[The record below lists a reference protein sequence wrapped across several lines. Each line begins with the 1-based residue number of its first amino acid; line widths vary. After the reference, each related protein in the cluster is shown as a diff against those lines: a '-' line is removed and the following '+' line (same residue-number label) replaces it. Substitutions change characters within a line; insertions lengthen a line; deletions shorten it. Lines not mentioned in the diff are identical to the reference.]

1 MILGEPRRLTK
12 RGISEETC
20 RRFGYTVGSLDGDAV
35 QVANYSDERGKVV
48 AQKIR
53 TADKRFTILGDA
65 KQMRLF
71 GQHLWRPQKR
81 VLVTEG
87 EIDAL
92 SYAEATH
99 CKWPV
104 VSVPNGAQSAARAV
118 AEQAEWLEQ
127 FEEVVFLFDQDE
139 PGQKAAIECAEVLT
153 PGKASIGTLPR
164 KDANEVLVELGP
176 GELSK
181 APWNARPYRPDG
193 IVDGRDMWEEVC
205 RPVAATD
212 ANYPW
217 PGLNGITFGLRRS
230 EIVTF
235 CAGTGVGK
243 STACREI
250 AHHLMAQGQSV
261 GYVALEETTKRTAL
275 GMMSIELNVP
285 LHLRPDGA
293 SEEDKRKAFDATVGS
308 GSFWLYDH
316 WGSVEA
322 DTLIAKLRSMVK
334 GCGVQWIVLDHISIV
349 VSGLASENERKDL
362 DIAMTRLR
370 SLAEECNV
378 GIILVSHLKR
388 VQNRAFERGAQVQV
402 SDLRG
407 SAALEQLSDMVV
419 AAERDQQ
426 NEDGKRNT
434 LTLRV
439 LKNRFTGET
448 GEAATLSYDGQTG
461 RLTEVDP
468 FDEETDGTSDFD

>member
-1 MILGEPRRLTK
+1 MIPFEPAHLPK

-20 RRFGYTVGSLDGDAV
+20 RKFGYGYGEHNGERV
-35 QVANYSDERGKVV
+35 QVATYTDQRGRPV
-48 AQKIR
+48 AQKLR
-53 TADKRFTILGDA
+53 TRDKKFTILGDA
-65 KQMRLF
+65 KAMGLF
-71 GQHLWRPQKR
+71 GQSLWRPTRR
-81 VLVTEG
+81 VIVTEG

-92 SYAEATH
+92 SYAEATNR
-99 CKWPV
+99 KWPV

-127 FEEVVFLFDQDE
+127 FDEVVFLFDQDE
-139 PGQKAAIECAEVLT
+139 PGQKAAVECAEVLA

-181 APWNARPYRPDG
+181 APWSARPYRPDG
-193 IVDGRDMWEEVC
+193 IVDGRDMWEELVKAD
-205 RPVAATD
+205 PTTD
-212 ANYPW
+212 AHYPW
-217 PGLNGITFGLRRS
+217 VELENVTRGLRGS

-250 AHHLMAQGQSV
+250 AHGLLAQGESV

-285 LHLRPDGA
+285 LHLEPDGA
-293 SEEDKRKAFDATVGS
+293 SEEEKRKAFEATVGS
-308 GSFWLYDH
+308 GNFWLYDH
-316 WGSVEA
+316 WGSVQA
-322 DTLIAKLRSMVK
+322 DTLISKLRSLAK
-334 GCGVQWIVLDHISIV
+334 GCGVKWIVLDHISIV
-349 VSGLASENERKDL
+349 VSGLETQNERKDL
-362 DIAMTRLR
+362 DVAMTRLR
-370 SLAEECNV
+370 SLAEETGV

-388 VQNRAFERGAQVQV
+388 VQGRAFERGAQVQV

-407 SAALEQLSDMVV
+407 SAALEQLSDMVI
-419 AAERDQQ
+419 ALERDQQ
-426 NEDGKRNT
+426 DEDGGRNT

-448 GEAATLSYDGQTG
+448 GEAGTLKYDGTTG
-461 RLTEVDP
+461 RLLEVDP